1 MQIYDV
7 IGIGFGPS
15 NLALAVALEENQT
28 QTDSL
33 SYLFLEQ
40 KSSFAWQ
47 PGMLLPDTKM
57 QINFLKDLVTLR
69 NPQSKY
75 TFVNYLKEAKR
86 LNDFINMKIFFPTRA
101 EFNDYLSWVANHFG
115 SRVRYGSEVIDI
127 QPLSEYGQEIIL
139 LQIQIKDIETGETYI
154 YYTRNIVLAAGG
166 VPTMPA
172 ALAGMH
178 SPNITH
184 SHHFTK
190 WIGEQKRDR
199 EQQHYFIVAGSGQSA
214 AEVIY
219 YLYQEYP
226 NAQIT
231 STIRKSSYKPADDSP
246 FVNEVFFPEVVDFM
260 HNLAAD
266 KRRQYLNEHS
276 STNYAVVDLELIEKL
291 YEVNY
296 TEKVTGRNRLRI
308 LPFKEIVDAREHGD
322 KLTVNY
328 KDLITDQSCELN
340 CDALILATGY
350 NRQFKSPLTAKL
362 SPYLMMNKQDEP
374 IIERDYRVSTLDVF
388 KPLIY
393 AQGYSELTHGISD
406 TLLSVLAV
414 RSQEIIDSLVAK
426 LTEQKKPQYE
436 PQV

>member
-15 NLALAVALEENQT
+15 NLALAVVLEEHQT
-28 QTDSL
+28 HTDSL

-40 KSSFAWQ
+40 KSDFSWQ

-75 TFVNYLKEAKR
+75 TFVNYLKEAER
-86 LNDFINMKIFFPTRA
+86 LNDFINMKMFFPTRT
-101 EFNDYLSWVANHFG
+101 EFNDYLSWVANHFR
-115 SRVRYGSEVIDI
+115 SCVRYGSEVIDI
-127 QPLSEYGQEIIL
+127 QPLSEYGQEVIL
-139 LQIQIKDIETGETYI
+139 LQIQVKDTKTGETYT
-154 YYTRNIVLAAGG
+154 YYTRNLVLAAGG
-166 VPTMPA
+166 VPTMPS
-172 ALAGMH
+172 ALVGMH
-178 SPNITH
+178 SPHITH
-184 SHHFTK
+184 SHHFTQ

-199 EQQHYFIVAGSGQSA
+199 EQQQHFIVAGSGQSA

-219 YLYQEYP
+219 FLYQEYP

-246 FVNEVFFPEVVDFM
+246 FVNEVFFPEVIDFM
-260 HNLAAD
+260 HNLAPD
-266 KRRQYLNEHS
+266 KRKQYLNEHS

-291 YEVNY
+291 YEMKYN
-296 TEKVTGRNRLRI
+296 EKITGRNRLRI

-328 KDLITDQSCELN
+328 KDLITDESCEFN

-350 NRQFKSPLTAKL
+350 SRQFTSPLTTKL
-362 SPYLMMNKQDEP
+362 SPYLIMNKQHEP
-374 IIERDYRVSTLDVF
+374 IIGRDYCVSTLDAF
-388 KPLIY
+388 KPRIY
-393 AQGYSELTHGISD
+393 AQGYSEQTHGISD
-406 TLLSVLAV
+406 TLLSVLAI
-414 RSQEIIDSLVAK
+414 RSQEIIDSLVAN
-426 LTEQKKPQYE
+426 LTEQKKRQYE